1 MIVVGGEA
9 LIDLILHQDGRVS
22 AVPGGGPFN
31 TARTIGRLGLSVG
44 FVGSLSTDRFG
55 TLLHDRLVTDGVI
68 DDLTL
73 RTDAPTTL
81 AVAELDDAGG
91 ASYRFY
97 TAATSAVALDAGQ
110 LPAFGSVGGRPLT
123 PTAIH
128 VGTLGLVLDGLA
140 DAMEA
145 LVAGASDDAVVMVDP
160 NARPAATSDR
170 GAWLGRLSRVLRRA
184 DIVKVSTDDLAWMRP
199 TADPDRAA
207 MGFLDDAPETER
219 LLEIVTEAFADME
232 ETGLELRRTDG
243 LWYVSPTTTM
253 TEAVLNVLRALDTG
267 LIESVQVVYNVFD
280 QNPEDELFPACQE
293 NNIAV
298 IARVPFDEGS
308 LAGALTE
315 TSSFPEGDF
324 RRIYFGPENLEPT
337 LERVAALRPL
347 VPHGSSLPELA
358 LRFILS
364 EPRVSTVIPGMR
376 RLPHVRANVAAAE
389 RGPLDSAIVTALRD
403 HRWDRQPSSWSL

>member
-140 DAMEA
+140 GAMEA

-207 MGFLDDAPETER
+207 MGFLDDGPSVV
-219 LLEIVTEAFADME
+219 LW
-232 ETGLELRRTDG
+232 TDG
-243 LWYVSPTTTM
+243 DHGVRIITRRGSTRVPAPRVKVVDTVGAGDAFGGGFLAAWIG
-253 TEAVLNVLRALDTG
+253 AGRGRAGLDDDEG
-267 LIESVQVVYNVFD
+267 LI
-280 QNPEDELFPACQE
+280 A
-293 NNIAV
+293 A
-298 IARVPFDEGS
+298 ARHGV
-308 LAGALTE
+308 
-315 TSSFPEGDF
+315 
-324 RRIYFGPENLEPT
+324 
-337 LERVAALRPL
+337 RVAAFTCTRAGAEP
-347 VPHGSSLPELA
+347 PTATELA
-358 LRFILS
+358 TWGS
-364 EPRVSTVIPGMR
+364 
-376 RLPHVRANVAAAE
+376 
-389 RGPLDSAIVTALRD
+389 
-403 HRWDRQPSSWSL
+403 DR